1 VIEVVGLTA
10 RGWEELPEH
19 LRALVRQA
27 EVILGS
33 PRLLDL
39 VPPVDSGQQRLA
51 WPGPM
56 RQGLVELL
64 DHRAGRSVVAL
75 ASGDPLV
82 AGIGSTLI
90 DLLGPE
96 QVRVHPAVS
105 SVALARARMG
115 WSDEAVQVVRLRD
128 DLDPLRRWLSPGR
141 RLIVL
146 SADQNS
152 PAGVAR
158 LLGETGFG
166 ATRLTVL
173 SDLGAETESRV
184 DTTADRWSGSAPA
197 LNLVALECVGE
208 GWSLIPGLPDPVY
221 DHDGQLTKR
230 DVRASAL
237 AHLEPRPGQLLWD
250 VGAGAGSIAIEWL
263 RSDPSA
269 RAMAIEHNPERV
281 KRIAA
286 NAAQLGVPQLSV
298 WHGEAP
304 EVFAELPRPQAIFVG
319 GGATVDLL
327 DRAWAA
333 LAVGGRLVVH
343 AVTHETEQILS
354 DAWRVHGGELTRI
367 SVEHL
372 EPIGRYHGWKPA
384 RPVVQWSVRKE

>member
-1 VIEVVGLTA
+1 MIEVVGLTA

-64 DHRAGRSVVAL
+64 DHRAGRSVVVL

-184 DTTADRWSGSAPA
+184 DTTADGWSGSAPA
-197 LNLVALECVGE
+197 LNLVALECVGD
-208 GWSLIPGLPDPVY
+208 GWSLTPGLPDPVY

>member
-1 VIEVVGLTA
+1 MIEVVGLTA
-10 RGWEELPEH
+10 RGWEELPER
-19 LRALVRQA
+19 LRVLVLQA
-27 EVILGS
+27 DVLVGS

-39 VPPVDSGQQRLA
+39 VPPVESGQQRLS
-51 WPGPM
+51 WPTPM
-56 RQGLVELL
+56 RPGLTELL
-64 DHRAGRSVVAL
+64 DRLADRSVVAL

-90 DLLGPE
+90 ELLGPQ

-115 WSDEAVQVVRLRD
+115 WSDESVEVVRLRD
-128 DLDPLRRWLSPGR
+128 DVDPLRRWLSPGR

-152 PAGVAR
+152 PAAVAR
-158 LLGETGFG
+158 LLVEAGFG

-173 SDLGAETESRV
+173 SNLGAETETRV
-184 DTTADRWSGSAPA
+184 DTKADAWSGLAPA
-197 LNLVALECVGE
+197 LHLIALECAGE
-208 GWSLIPGLPDPVY
+208 GWSLTPGLPDPAY

-237 AHLEPRPGQLLWD
+237 AHLEPRPGQMLWD
-250 VGAGAGSIAIEWL
+250 VGAGAGSIGIEWL

-269 RAMAIEHNPERV
+269 RAVAIEHNPDRV
-281 KRIAA
+281 KRIQA

-298 WHGEAP
+298 RQGEAP
-304 EVFAELPRPQAIFVG
+304 DVFAELPAPQAIFVG
-319 GGATVDLL
+319 GGATADLL
-327 DRAWAA
+327 ARAWAA
-333 LAVGGRLVVH
+333 LDVGGRLVVH
-343 AVTHETEQILS
+343 AVTHETELTLS
-354 DAWRVHGGELTRI
+354 DAWHSHGGELTRI

-384 RPVVQWSVRKE
+384 RPVVQWSVRKP

>member
-1 VIEVVGLTA
+1 MIEVVGLTA
-10 RGWEELPEH
+10 RGWEDLPER
-19 LRALVRQA
+19 LRVVVRQA

-33 PRLLDL
+33 ARLLDL
-39 VPPVDSGQQRLA
+39 VPAVDSGQQRLT
-51 WPGPM
+51 WPSPM
-56 RQGLVELL
+56 RTGLTELL
-64 DHRAGRSVVAL
+64 DHLAGRSVVAL

-82 AGIGSTLI
+82 AGIGGTLL

-96 QVRVHPAVS
+96 RVRVHPAVS

-115 WSDEAVQVVRLRD
+115 WSDESVEVVRLRD
-128 DLDPLRRWLSPGR
+128 DVDPLRRWLSPRR

-146 SADQNS
+146 SADRNS
-152 PAGVAR
+152 PDAVAR
-158 LLGETGFG
+158 LLAESGFG
-166 ATRLTVL
+166 ETRLTVL

-208 GWSLIPGLPDPVY
+208 GWSLIPGLPDPAY

-263 RSDPSA
+263 RCDPSA
-269 RAMAIEHNPERV
+269 RAIAVEHNFERV
-281 KRIAA
+281 KRIQA

-298 WHGEAP
+298 RHGEAP
-304 EVFAELPRPQAIFVG
+304 DIFAELPRPQAIFVG
-319 GGATVDLL
+319 GGATAALL
-327 DRAWAA
+327 ARAWAA
-333 LAVGGRLVVH
+333 LEVGGRLVVH
-343 AVTHETEQILS
+343 AVTHETELTLS
-354 DAWRVHGGELTRI
+354 DAWRSHGGEVTRFSI
-367 SVEHL
+367 EHL

-384 RPVVQWSVRKE
+384 RPVVQWSVRKQ